1 MKKFLLK
8 GIIRDKSRSLLP
20 VIVVTLGV
28 LLTVVLYTWLTGIMS
43 DSLELNAAFNTGH
56 VKIMTRAYKEEA
68 SLLPI
73 DLALMGTESLVS
85 ELRQTYPEMDWAERI
100 RFGAIIDVPDENGET
115 KTQGP
120 ATGWAINLLSDHSEE
135 AKRMQIPKSLISG
148 NLPQNPGEILISHQF
163 AQKLEVSPGDVI
175 TLFGTTME
183 GSMAFVNLS
192 ISGTISFG
200 STALDKGAVIMDI
213 SDAKKAFEMEDATAE
228 ILGFFKKGIYNNE
241 KASEIRDQFN
251 RDFSDPENEFSPV
264 MVSLYDQEGMAE
276 MYTYSKSISG
286 LTLMIFVMAMSVV
299 LWNSGLLGGLRRYRE
314 FGIRL
319 AVGESKGHIFRTLLT
334 EAVIIGLIGSLL
346 GTFLGLLF
354 AYYVQTYGINI
365 SGFMKNS
372 SMLIPSVIKTN
383 VTATTWYIGFI
394 PGIISIVLGNALAAA
409 GIYKRKT
416 AQLFKELEV

>member
-8 GIIRDKSRSLLP
+8 GIIRDKSRSRLP

-68 SLLPI
+68 NLLPN
-73 DLALMGTESLVS
+73 DLALLETESLIS
-85 ELRQTYPEMDWAERI
+85 ELNQTYPEMDWAERI

-120 ATGWAINLLSDHSEE
+120 ATGWAIDLLSDHTEE
-135 AKRMQIPKSLISG
+135 AKRMQIPQSLISG
-148 NLPQNPGEILISHQF
+148 RLPQNPGEILISHQF
-163 AQKLEVSPGDVI
+163 AQKLAVIPGDVI
-175 TLFGTTME
+175 TLLGTTME

-192 ISGTISFG
+192 IAGTISFG

-213 SDAKKAFEMEDATAE
+213 NDARKAFEMEDATAE
-228 ILGFFKKGIYNNE
+228 ILGFFKKGMYNNE

-251 RDFSDPENEFSPV
+251 SDFSDPENEFSPV

-286 LTLMIFVMAMSVV
+286 MMLIIFVMAMSVV

-319 AVGESKGHIFRTLLT
+319 AVGESKGHIFRSLLT

-394 PGIISIVLGNALAAA
+394 PGIISVVLGNALAAV

>member
-286 LTLMIFVMAMSVV
+286 LMLMIFVMAMSVV